1 VLWFSYFGLLAL
13 EKGIGWKPTTWIGVV
28 VIGIGTAF
36 ATSFLVAPPAY
47 EPKLAEGD

>member
-1 VLWFSYFGLLAL
+1 V
-13 EKGIGWKPTTWIGVV
+13 KRVGVV

-47 EPKLAEGD
+47 EPRLAE